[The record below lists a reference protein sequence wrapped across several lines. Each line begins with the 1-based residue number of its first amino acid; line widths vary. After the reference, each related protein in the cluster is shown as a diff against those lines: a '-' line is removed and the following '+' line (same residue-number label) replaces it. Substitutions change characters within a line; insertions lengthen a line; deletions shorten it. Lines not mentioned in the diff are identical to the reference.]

1 MRISVRTVRLWSGI
15 ILFVYVSLHLMNH
28 ALGLVSLSAME
39 NGRVWFL
46 ALWRNPVGTTVLY
59 GALSAHILLTL
70 WGLYLRRS
78 LRMHR
83 WEVSQLVLGLMI
95 PPILA
100 KHIIGTRLVN
110 ELFGVIDNYHYIML
124 VFANF
129 SPWLGA
135 QQIAVMIVAWVH
147 GCIGLHFWLRLKP
160 WYGAWRMWLFAG
172 ALLIP
177 VFALLGFSQAA
188 HELDVLL
195 KQPGWLQATLAAIHL
210 PNNAAVAFVEDRSR
224 MAWLGMFALLVA
236 TFAARLVRSWL
247 VRRKGLVRLIYPGPQ
262 TVDIS
267 RGLSVLEASR
277 IAGIPHASVCG
288 GRGRCST
295 CRIRIGESQV
305 SLPEANDNERKVLAR
320 VGAPPGVRLACQ
332 LRPEPGR
339 LEVTPLLPPTATAH
353 DTFNRPAYL
362 QGREEE
368 IAVLFADLRSF
379 TKFSEKKLP
388 FDVVFVLNRYF
399 SAMGTAVEV
408 AGGHLDKFIGDGVMA
423 LFGIGSNRQQGCR
436 EALSAARAMSESLE
450 ELNQSLHHDLDEPL
464 RIGIGIH
471 VGPAIVGEMGYGQA
485 TNLTA
490 IGDTVNTA
498 SRLETMT
505 KELKA
510 QLVVSEIVG
519 DHAKVD
525 LTALRSKEVAI
536 RGREQPL
543 KVRFAETALEL
554 PATGVRAER
563 RRAERGKEADTA
575 PKNPANAT

>member
-1 MRISVRTVRLWSGI
+1 MRVSIRTVRLWSGV
-15 ILFVYVSLHLMNH
+15 ILFVYVSMHLVNH

-46 ALWRNPVGTTVLY
+46 AVWRNPAGTAVLY
-59 GALSAHILLTL
+59 GALSTHILLAL
-70 WGLYLRRS
+70 WSLYARRS

-83 WEVSQLVLGLMI
+83 WEASQLVLGLLI
-95 PPILA
+95 PPILI

-110 ELFGVIDNYHYIML
+110 ELFGVVDNYHYIL
-124 VFANF
+124 LAFTSF
-129 SPWLGA
+129 SPSLGA

-147 GCIGLHFWLRLKP
+147 GCIGVHFWLRLKP
-160 WYGAWRMWLFAG
+160 WYNGARMWMFAG
-172 ALLIP
+172 ALLVP

-188 HELDVLL
+188 RELDVLL
-195 KQPGWLQATLAAIHL
+195 KQTGWLQATLDSIRL
-210 PNNAAVAFVEDRSR
+210 PNQAAVDFVEDRTR
-224 MAWLGMFALLVA
+224 VAWLILLGLLLA
-236 TFAARLVRSWL
+236 TFAARFVRSWL
-247 VRRKGLVRLIYPGPQ
+247 MRRRGLVRLVYPGPRN
-262 TVDIS
+262 VDVA

-295 CRIRIGESQV
+295 CRIRIGRSEAP
-305 SLPEANDNERKVLAR
+305 LPEANEDERKVLAR

-339 LEVTPLLPPTATAH
+339 LEVTPLLPPTATAR
-353 DTFNRPAYL
+353 DAFRRPAYL

-368 IAVLFADLRSF
+368 IAVLFADIRSF
-379 TKFSEKKLP
+379 TEFSEKRLP

-399 SAMGTAVEV
+399 STMGTAVEV

-436 EALSAARAMSESLE
+436 EALSAARAMSEGLE
-450 ELNQSLHHDLDEPL
+450 ELNRSLEHELDEPL

-471 VGPAIVGEMGYGQA
+471 AGPAIVGEMGYGQA

-498 SRLETMT
+498 SRLESMT
-505 KELKA
+505 KELGA

-519 DHAKVD
+519 DYAEID
-525 LTALRSKEVAI
+525 LSGLRSEEVSI

-543 KVRFAETALEL
+543 KVRIAASALDL
-554 PATGVRAER
+554 PVTGVRAER
-563 RRAERGKEADTA
+563 REVAGGTPTK
-575 PKNPANAT
+575 PPISK